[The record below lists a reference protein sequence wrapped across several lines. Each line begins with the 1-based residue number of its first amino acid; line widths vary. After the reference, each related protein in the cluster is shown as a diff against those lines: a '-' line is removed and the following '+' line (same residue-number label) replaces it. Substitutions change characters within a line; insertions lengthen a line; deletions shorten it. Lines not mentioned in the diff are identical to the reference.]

1 MVRVVLLARVQCT
14 FLGELTPF
22 TWIDVLG
29 WAYSGSQLL
38 HMDHSLT

>member
-1 MVRVVLLARVQCT
+1 MRGGLYVCAVGWAGMVRVVLLARVQCT

-29 WAYSGSQLL
+29 
-38 HMDHSLT
+38 